1 STSETIAFFQSL
13 RTPGRPL
20 KSLFLPF
27 TLTVFTALTLTLN
40 RPSTACLISGLLASA
55 ATLKVTWLCS
65 EPLVV
70 FSVISGAR
78 ITSYMRARLTVALIL
93 ELIVLALI
101 AGAPRDASRH
111 PWSAPA
117 CRGAGCRRRWLPA
130 AAAHRHGRCWPRRG
144 RSWCRPRRRR
154 SPGRT

>member
-1 STSETIAFFQSL
+1 QSL

-20 KSLFLPF
+20 KSLVLPF

-78 ITSYMRARLTVALIL
+78 ITSYIRARLTIVL
-93 ELIVLALI
+93 VLALI
-101 AGAPRDASRH
+101 AGAPRDVSRH

-130 AAAHRHGRCWPRRG
+130 AAARRRG
-144 RSWCRPRRRR
+144 RC
-154 SPGRT
+154 